1 MFINLYFGQQANV
14 CVSIIRVGESKEGK
28 RERKK
33 DRRRKRRRRRR
44 RRKKKRK
51 TERILRLKIAAYMV

>member
-44 RRKKKRK
+44 RKKKRK